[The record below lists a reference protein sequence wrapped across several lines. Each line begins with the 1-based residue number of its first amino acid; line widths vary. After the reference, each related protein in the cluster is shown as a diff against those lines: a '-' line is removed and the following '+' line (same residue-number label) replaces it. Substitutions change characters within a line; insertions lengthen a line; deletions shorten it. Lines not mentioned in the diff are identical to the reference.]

1 MIGVDAVDD
10 VDDVVDED
18 ISVVD
23 VVVDSA
29 VEDTGDNVV
38 VGFIDTP
45 ETVVLTVV
53 AAVLVN
59 DEDGLVVCSSTT
71 ELFLTDSSKIIV
83 IRTVVKIIA
92 MLKTAQI
99 CCPRSKYFQNPN
111 IIAASSLCGQNRPT
125 VQTKKTVLTPCL
137 VNKNTP

>member
-10 VDDVVDED
+10 VVDAD

-23 VVVDSA
+23 VV
-29 VEDTGDNVV
+29 
-38 VGFIDTP
+38 GFIDTS

-59 DEDGLVVCSSTT
+59 DEDVRVVCSSKT
-71 ELFLTDSSKIIV
+71 ELLFLTDSSKIIV

-99 CCPRSKYFQNPN
+99 CCSRSKYFQKPN
-111 IIAASSLCGQNRPT
+111 IIAASSLCTQNRPT